1 MSAEA
6 QDSRK
11 QREQAWQVMRAA
23 LAAVEPGAAV
33 RRHLRLEDGQ
43 LSVEAPGNG
52 GQKYNLDEFERVLIV
67 GGGKAGAPMAA
78 AVVEILGQRSV
89 RGLVVVKHGH
99 SWDLPTPGTPVEIVE
114 AGHPVPDEAG
124 QHAAQSM
131 ADLLRGATRRDLV
144 ICLISGGGSA
154 LMTLPVTGVSLEDL
168 KRLTH
173 ILLGCGATINEINTI
188 RKHVSQ
194 LKGGQLAQLASP
206 APVISLILSDV
217 VGDPLAV
224 IASGPTVPDP
234 STFEEAWSILNRYR
248 IVNDVP
254 ASITRHLH
262 AGLGGK
268 IPDTPK
274 PGDPV
279 FERVQNVI
287 IGNNRLAARA
297 AAQKARELGFDTML
311 LSTFIEGEAREVA
324 KVVAGLAKGLIR
336 AETMA
341 PTGKPIKKPAC
352 LIMGGETTVTLHGPG
367 RGGRNQELA
376 LSAALSVAGW
386 EGILIASLA
395 TDGTD
400 GPPDA
405 AGAFADG
412 DTVARATRLG
422 LDAQAYLNR
431 NDSYHFF
438 DKLDDLLKTGATKT
452 NVNDL
457 ILMFVHD

>member
-1 MSAEA
+1 
-6 QDSRK
+6 
-11 QREQAWQVMRAA
+11 
-23 LAAVEPGAAV
+23 
-33 RRHLRLEDGQ
+33 
-43 LSVEAPGNG
+43 
-52 GQKYNLDEFERVLIV
+52 
-67 GGGKAGAPMAA
+67 
-78 AVVEILGQRSV
+78 
-89 RGLVVVKHGH
+89 
-99 SWDLPTPGTPVEIVE
+99 
-114 AGHPVPDEAG
+114 
-124 QHAAQSM
+124 
-131 ADLLRGATRRDLV
+131 
-144 ICLISGGGSA
+144 
-154 LMTLPVTGVSLEDL
+154 LMTLPVAGVSLEDL
-168 KRLTH
+168 QRLTR

-188 RKHVSQ
+188 RKHISQ

-206 APVISLILSDV
+206 ASVISLILSDV

-234 STFEEAWSILNRYR
+234 STFEEAWSILNRYQ
-248 IVNDVP
+248 IADDIP
-254 ASITRHLH
+254 ASITRHLR
-262 AGLGGK
+262 AGLDGH

-274 PGDPV
+274 PADPV
-279 FERVQNVI
+279 FERVQNVV
-287 IGNNRLAARA
+287 IGNNRLAASA

-311 LSTFIEGEAREVA
+311 LSTFVEGEAREVA

-336 AETMA
+336 DETMA
-341 PTGKPIKKPAC
+341 PDGKPVKKPAC
-352 LIMGGETTVTLHGPG
+352 LIMGGETTVTLRGNG

-400 GPPDA
+400 GPTDA

-412 DTVARATRLG
+412 DTVARAARLG

-438 DKLDDLLKTGATKT
+438 EKLDDLLKTGATQT

-457 ILMFVHD
+457 ILAFIDD

>member
-1 MSAEA
+1 MSAAA
-6 QDSRK
+6 QDSNK
-11 QREQAWQVMRAA
+11 GREQAWQVMRAA
-23 LAAVEPGAAV
+23 LAAVEPAAAV
-33 RRHLRLEDGQ
+33 RRHLHLEDNHLRVG
-43 LSVEAPGNG
+43 EPGNG
-52 GQKYNLDEFERVLIV
+52 GQEYNLDEFERVLVV

-78 AVVEILGQRSV
+78 AVVEILGRRQVS
-89 RGLVVVKHGH
+89 GLVVVKHGH
-99 SWDLPTPGTPVEIVE
+99 SSDDPTTGTPVKIVE

-124 QHAAQSM
+124 QRAAQSM
-131 ADLLRGATRRDLV
+131 TDLLRSATRRDLV
-144 ICLISGGGSA
+144 VCLISGGGSA
-154 LMTLPVTGVSLEDL
+154 LMTSPVAGISLADL
-168 KRLTH
+168 QRLTH
-173 ILLGCGATINEINTI
+173 VLLGCGATINEINTI
-188 RKHVSQ
+188 RKHISQ

-234 STFEEAWSILNRYR
+234 STFEEAWSILNRYD
-248 IVNDVP
+248 IVGDVP
-254 ASITRHLH
+254 ASITHHLR
-262 AGLGGK
+262 AGLEGE

-274 PGDPV
+274 PSDPV
-279 FERVQNVI
+279 FQRVQNVVV
-287 IGNNRLAARA
+287 GNNRLAASA

-324 KVVAGLAKGLIR
+324 KVVAGLAKGLMR
-336 AETMA
+336 AETIA
-341 PTGKPIKKPAC
+341 PTGKPVKKPAC
-352 LIMGGETTVTLHGPG
+352 LIMGGETTVTLRGPG

-386 EGILIASLA
+386 EGVLIASLA

-400 GPPDA
+400 GPTDA

-412 DTVARATRLG
+412 DTVDRAARLG
-422 LDAQAYLNR
+422 LDAQAFLNR

-438 DKLDDLLKTGATKT
+438 EKLDDLLKPGATKT

-457 ILMFVHD
+457 ILAFVYD

>member
-1 MSAEA
+1 MNVPA
-6 QDSRK
+6 QVSGK
-11 QREQAWQVMRAA
+11 EREHAWQVMRAA
-23 LAAVEPGAAV
+23 LNAVEPNTAV
-33 RRHLRLEDGQ
+33 RRYLRLEDNQ
-43 LSVEAPGNG
+43 LNVGEPDSG
-52 GQKYNLDEFERVLIV
+52 GQKYDLDEFERILVV

-78 AVVEILGQRSV
+78 AVAAILGQRLA

-99 SWDLPTPGTPVEIVE
+99 VLNDPMASGPIEIAE

-124 QHAAQSM
+124 QRAARRIG
-131 ADLLRGATRRDLV
+131 DLLRAAGRRDLV

-154 LMTLPVTGVSLEDL
+154 LMTSPVTGVSLADL
-168 KRLTH
+168 QRLTH
-173 ILLGCGATINEINTI
+173 VLLACGATINEINTI
-188 RKHVSQ
+188 RKHISQ

-206 APVISLILSDV
+206 APVVSLILSDV

-224 IASGPTVPDP
+224 IASGPSVPDP
-234 STFEEAWSILNRYR
+234 STFEEAWSILDRYQ
-248 IVNDVP
+248 IVDDVP
-254 ASITRHLH
+254 ASITRHLRM
-262 AGLGGK
+262 GLQGD

-279 FERVQNVI
+279 FEQVQNFVI
-287 IGNNRLAARA
+287 GSNRLAARA
-297 AAQKARELGFDTML
+297 ATQKARELGFDTML

-324 KVVAGLAKGLIR
+324 KVVAGLAKGLVR
-336 AETMA
+336 AETIA
-341 PTGKPIKKPAC
+341 PSGKPVSKPAC
-352 LIMGGETTVTLHGPG
+352 LIMGGETTVTLRGDG

-400 GPPDA
+400 GPTDA

-412 DTVARATRLG
+412 NTVARAAQLG
-422 LDAQAYLNR
+422 LDAEAHLKR

-438 DKLDDLLKTGATKT
+438 GKLDDLLKTGATKT

-457 ILMFVHD
+457 ILAFVYD